1 MCLPW
6 QNVFIFIYSDAY
18 HEFFFASS
26 GVKTHLYCFGT
37 EQHEN
42 DNPRS
47 FVSADQGGPSL
58 LDTIILSQ
66 VL

>member
-1 MCLPW
+1 
-6 QNVFIFIYSDAY
+6 
-18 HEFFFASS
+18 
-26 GVKTHLYCFGT
+26 LYCFGI
-37 EQHEN
+37 EQHGN

-47 FVSADQGGPSL
+47 LVSADQGSPSL